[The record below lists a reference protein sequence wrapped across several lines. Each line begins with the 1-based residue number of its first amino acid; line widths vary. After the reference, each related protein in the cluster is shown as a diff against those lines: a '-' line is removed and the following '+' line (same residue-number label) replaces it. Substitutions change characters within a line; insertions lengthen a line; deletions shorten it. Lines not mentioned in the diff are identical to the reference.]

1 MVERFVR
8 ALAAVLACVSLATL
22 SQASIEHRS
31 TNEQRHA
38 KLLHSSDD
46 AQQTMSR
53 DVPVCPTAP
62 DRFFSYPWH
71 CIGTD
76 APTCSDEL
84 ATGGGCTVS
93 DCVVRAADACKKDV
107 RCVTFNFRALCA
119 PCLAA

>member
-1 MVERFVR
+1 MVERFAR

-22 SQASIEHRS
+22 SQASTEHRS
-31 TNEQRHA
+31 TNQRLA
-38 KLLHSSDD
+38 KLHIDD
-46 AQQTMSR
+46 AQQTMSI

-62 DRFFSYPWH
+62 DGFFSYPWH

-84 ATGGGCTVS
+84 ATGGSCTVS

-107 RCVTFNFRALCA
+107 RCGA
-119 PCLAA
+119 